1 MTDDH
6 RNIVICPSCGAEN
19 IEGSDACEKC
29 MMDLRSID
37 VPESAQVAS
46 ETELAAAISGV
57 RMARPRVVSPTNS
70 VREVIAAMK
79 GDPMGAVAVVD
90 SGKVVGIFTD
100 RDVLKK
106 VAANSNA
113 LDEPV
118 ARYMTHDPVVLR
130 EDDTMAYALNK
141 MGDGGFRHIPVVR
154 NGDLIGMLS
163 GRDIMAWMMGRYF
176 D

>member
-6 RNIVICPSCGAEN
+6 RNIVICPSCGGEN
-19 IEGSDACEKC
+19 MEGVDTCEKC

-37 VPESAQVAS
+37 VPETAQVAS
-46 ETELAAAISGV
+46 ETELAVAIAEV
-57 RMARPRVVSPTNS
+57 RITRPRAVVSTAT
-70 VREVIAAMK
+70 VREAITTMK
-79 GDPMGAVAVVD
+79 GDPIGAVAVVD

-106 VAANSNA
+106 IAANSAA

-154 NGDLIGMLS
+154 DGELVGMIT
-163 GRDIMAWMMGRYF
+163 GRDIMAWILGRYF